1 MKRILLTGAHGQ
13 LGNAFRTCFTESELA
28 NEWTLQETDINELD
42 LTSNQSVLSFL
53 ASCAPSVIVNCA
65 GYTAVDKA
73 EQEVELAKKVNDN
86 AVGYITKWAC
96 INFCRVIHIS
106 TDFVFDG
113 NKSEPYLPSDQPNP
127 IGVYGRTK
135 LAGEKHVLELGS
147 RGVIV
152 RTSWLYSEFR
162 SNFVKTMIDL
172 MNKKSELGIVNDQIG
187 SPTSA
192 HSLSRLLIKVIEHEN
207 FNGIL
212 HWSDGASVSWFEFA
226 MEIQRQAFN
235 LGLLKTKIP
244 LKPIKT
250 EQYPTPAK
258 RPKYSVLERNC
269 SMEPFNVA
277 IKNWKDELQGV
288 ITRMSEKIG
297 S

>member
-1 MKRILLTGAHGQ
+1 
-13 LGNAFRTCFTESELA
+13 
-28 NEWTLQETDINELD
+28 
-42 LTSNQSVLSFL
+42 
-53 ASCAPSVIVNCA
+53 
-65 GYTAVDKA
+65 
-73 EQEVELAKKVNDN
+73 
-86 AVGYITKWAC
+86 
-96 INFCRVIHIS
+96 
-106 TDFVFDG
+106 
-113 NKSEPYLPSDQPNP
+113 
-127 IGVYGRTK
+127 
-135 LAGEKHVLELGS
+135 
-147 RGVIV
+147 
-152 RTSWLYSEFR
+152 
-162 SNFVKTMIDL
+162 MIDL

-192 HSLSRLLIKVIEHEN
+192 HSLSRLLIKVIAHEN
-207 FNGIL
+207 FSGIL

-226 MEIQRQAFN
+226 MEIQGQAFN

-269 SMEPFNVA
+269 SMELFNVA